1 MHVLGISALYHD
13 SAAALLRDGEIVAAA
28 QEERFSRKKH
38 DDRFPARAVRHCLAT
53 AGIQA
58 ADVDFIAF
66 YEKPLVKFER
76 LVETYVAYAP
86 AGLRSFRQAL
96 PRWVGGKLFVPRM
109 IDRELGLKGRRY
121 VFPEHHES
129 HCAGAFFPSPF
140 EEAAVLT
147 MDGVGEWATTT
158 LGVGRGNSVEL
169 QQEVRFPHSLGLLYS
184 AFTYQLGFE
193 VNEGEYKVMGLAP
206 YGTPRFQDVILR
218 ELVDLRA
225 DGSFWLDMRYFEYCQ
240 GLTMTSRRF
249 DDLFGVKRRE
259 PHEPITDVHMDMAA
273 SVQKVV
279 EEVVLRMARHLH
291 ARTKLPNLCL
301 SGGVALN
308 CVANGRV
315 LREGP
320 FQNVWVQPASG
331 DAGSALG
338 AALFTH
344 YQLAGK
350 PRVAQATDSQKG
362 SLLGSAYT
370 TDEITRFLESQG
382 AVFRVLAPAE
392 IDRATVDLL
401 ERGKVVGWFQGRMEY
416 GPRAL
421 GSRSLLG
428 DPRRADMQA
437 VMNLKVKFR
446 ESFRPFAPCV
456 LRELAHEWFD
466 VRPNEDSPYM
476 LMVAPVR
483 AEKRIAPN
491 AAEAELRG
499 IDRLKARRSQ
509 IPAVTHVDGSARIQ
523 TVDAARFPRLEKLL
537 RAFHARTGT
546 PILVNTSFNLG
557 WEPIVESPADAWRTF
572 QSCGID
578 ALVMENVLLLKSDQR
593 AMAEA
598 RRPIDG
604 GRDEDDPGL
613 RAVWSCP
620 ACAGELRG
628 TGSKAQCAAC
638 QRVFVREEGI
648 WRLFH
653 PHEATDGDVT
663 EIVKSFYESNPF
675 PNYDGHETLRS
686 LIDKSRRGIYARLL
700 DEQIG
705 FGTRVLEVGCGTGQ
719 LSNFL
724 GIGARSVVGA
734 DLCLNSLRLAEG
746 FRQRHDLAN
755 VRFVQMNLF
764 RPAFKDAE
772 FDVVLCNGVLHHT
785 SDPEGGFRRIARLVK
800 PGGHIVIG
808 LYNRWGRLALD
819 ARRVVFDLTGGR
831 MRWLDSYIRQTPM
844 SRAKQESWFNDQ
856 YRHPHES
863 KHTMG
868 EVLRWFDESGFD
880 FVNAVPK
887 TRPWDPFTSQ
897 EKLFEPA
904 PRGNALDHGLAQA
917 KMIVTGSR
925 EGGFYIL
932 IGRRQEAR

>member
-28 QEERFSRKKH
+28 QEERFSRRKH
-38 DDRFPARAVRHCLAT
+38 DDRFPGRSVQFCLEK

-58 ADVDFIAF
+58 SEVDLIAF
-66 YEKPLVKFER
+66 YEKPLLKFER
-76 LVETYVAYAP
+76 LVETYVGFAP
-86 AGLRSFRQAL
+86 TGLRSFRMAL

-109 IDRELGLKGRRY
+109 IDRELGLKNRRY

-140 EEAAVLT
+140 EEAAILT

-158 LGVGRGNSVEL
+158 LGSGRGNKIEL
-169 QQEVRFPHSLGLLYS
+169 HQEIHFPHSLGLLYS

-206 YGTPRFQDVILR
+206 YGEPRFVELILSK
-218 ELVDLRA
+218 LVDLKP
-225 DGSFWLDMRYFEYCQ
+225 DGSFWLDMKYFEYCQ
-240 GLTMTSRRF
+240 GLTMTSRLF
-249 DDLFGVKRRE
+249 DELFGVKPRQK
-259 PHEPITDVHMDMAA
+259 HEPVTDVHMDMAA
-273 SVQKVV
+273 SLQKVV
-279 EEVVLRMARHLH
+279 EEAVLRTVRHLH
-291 ARTKLPNLCL
+291 ARTKSKNLCL

-315 LREGP
+315 VREGP
-320 FQNVWVQPASG
+320 FENVWIQPASG

-344 YQLAGK
+344 HQLLGK
-350 PRVAQATDSQKG
+350 ERKVRASDAQRG
-362 SLLGSAYT
+362 SLLGSSYT
-370 TDEITRFLESQG
+370 NEQITSYLDTQG
-382 AVFRVLAPAE
+382 AKYRKLAPAE
-392 IDRATVDLL
+392 IDRVTADLL
-401 ERGKVVGWFQGRMEY
+401 AQGKVVGWFQGRMEY

-428 DPRRADMQA
+428 DPRRADMQT

-456 LRELAHEWFD
+456 LREHAHEWFD

-476 LMVAPVR
+476 LLVAPVR
-483 AEKRIAPN
+483 ADKRVAPKPGDD
-491 AAEAELRG
+491 ALRG
-499 IDRLKARRSQ
+499 MDRLKVLRSE

-523 TVDAARFPRLEKLL
+523 TVDRERHPRLESLL

-546 PILVNTSFNLG
+546 PLLVNTSFNLG

-578 ALVMENVLLLKSDQR
+578 ALVMEDVLLLKSDQR
-593 AMAEA
+593 AVLESRRA
-598 RRPIDG
+598 RVDG
-604 GRDEDDPGL
+604 LGEDDPGL
-613 RAVWSCP
+613 ASVWACP
-620 ACAGELRG
+620 ACGGQLAGV
-628 TGSKAQCAAC
+628 GSRATCGGC
-638 QRVFVREEGI
+638 TRTFVSEEGI
-648 WRLFH
+648 WRFFH
-653 PHEATDGDVT
+653 PHEKTDGDVT

-675 PNYDGHETLRS
+675 PNYDGHESLRS

-724 GIGARSVVGA
+724 GIGSRTVVGA

-746 FRQRHDLAN
+746 FRRRHGLEN
-755 VRFVQMNLF
+755 VRFEQMNLF
-764 RPAFKDAE
+764 RPAFQDDS

-785 SDPEGGFRRIARLVK
+785 SDPEGGFQRIAKLVK

-808 LYNRWGRLALD
+808 LYNKWGRLALD
-819 ARRVVFDLTGGR
+819 ARRVVFGLTGGKA
-831 MRWLDSYIRQTPM
+831 RWIDSYIRKTPM
-844 SRAKQESWFNDQ
+844 SREKQESWFNDQ

-868 EVLRWFDESGFD
+868 EVLRWFDESGFE

-887 TRPWDPFTSQ
+887 LRPWDPFTST
-897 EKLFEPA
+897 EKLFEKA
-904 PRGNALDHGLAQA
+904 ERGTPLDRGLAQA
-917 KMIVTGSR
+917 KMVVTGSR

-932 IGRRQEAR
+932 IGRRSAS

>member
-13 SAAALLRDGEIVAAA
+13 SAAALIRDGEIVAAA
-28 QEERFSRKKH
+28 QEERFSRRKH
-38 DDRFPARAVRHCLAT
+38 DDRFPSAAVRFCLET

-58 ADVDFIAF
+58 KDVDLVAF
-66 YEKPLVKFER
+66 YEKPLLKFER
-76 LVETYVAYAP
+76 LVETYVGFAP
-86 AGLRSFRQAL
+86 AGLQSFRQAL

-109 IDRELGLKGRRY
+109 LDRELGTKGKRY

-140 EEAAVLT
+140 EEAAILT

-158 LGVGRGNSVEL
+158 LGSGRGNKIEL
-169 QQEVRFPHSLGLLYS
+169 HQEILFPHSIGLLYS

-206 YGTPRFQDVILR
+206 YGEPRFVEKILS
-218 ELVDLRA
+218 DLMDLKA

-240 GLTMTSRRF
+240 GLTMTSRLF
-249 DDLFGVKRRE
+249 DELFGVKPRRKD
-259 PHEPITDVHMDMAA
+259 EPIEAVHMDMAA

-279 EEVVLRMARHLH
+279 EEVVLRAARHLH
-291 ARTKLPNLCL
+291 ARTKSRNLCL

-320 FQNVWVQPASG
+320 FENVWVQPASG

-338 AALFTH
+338 AALFTYH
-344 YQLAGK
+344 QLLDK
-350 PRVAQATDSQKG
+350 PRTPRASDSQQG
-362 SLLGSAYT
+362 SLLGSSYT
-370 TDEITRFLESQG
+370 SAEIGRFLDAEG
-382 AVFRVLAPAE
+382 ANYRKLSRDE
-392 IDRATVDLL
+392 IDRETARLL
-401 ERGKVVGWFQGRMEY
+401 ADGKVVGWFQGRMEY

-456 LRELAHEWFD
+456 LREHAHEWFD
-466 VRPNEDSPYM
+466 VRAGEDSPYM
-476 LMVAPVR
+476 LLVTPVR
-483 AEKRIAPN
+483 ADKRLPP
-491 AAEAELRG
+491 EPGDAELVG
-499 IDRLKARRSQ
+499 IDRLRARRST

-523 TVDAARFPRLEKLL
+523 TVDSARHPRLESLL

-546 PILVNTSFNLG
+546 PLLVNTSFNLG
-557 WEPIVESPADAWRTF
+557 WEPIVESPRDAWRTF

-578 ALVMENVLLLKSDQR
+578 ALVLEDHILLKSEQKS
-593 AMAEA
+593 ALEA
-598 RRPIDG
+598 RRPRADG
-604 GRDEDDPGL
+604 RGEDDPGL
-613 RAVWSCP
+613 HAVWSCP
-620 ACAGELRG
+620 ACGGALRG
-628 TGSKAQCAAC
+628 EGSRASCASCAKEY
-638 QRVFVREEGI
+638 VSEEGI

-653 PHEATDGDVT
+653 PHEKVEGDVT
-663 EIVKSFYESNPF
+663 ELVKSFYESNPF
-675 PNYDGHETLRS
+675 PNYDGHESLRS

-700 DEQIG
+700 DEQIAY
-705 FGTRVLEVGCGTGQ
+705 GTRILEVGCGTGQ

-724 GIGARSVVGA
+724 GIGGRTVVGA

-746 FRQRHDLAN
+746 FRRRHGLEN
-755 VRFVQMNLF
+755 VRFAQMNLF
-764 RPAFKDAE
+764 RPAFEDNA
-772 FDVVLCNGVLHHT
+772 FDLVMCNGVLHHT
-785 SDPEGGFRRIARLVK
+785 SDPEGGYRRIARLVK

-808 LYNRWGRLALD
+808 LYNTWGRLALD
-819 ARRVVFDLTGGR
+819 ARRVIFNATGGR
-831 MRWLDSYIRQTPM
+831 MRWIDGYIRETRM
-844 SRAKQESWFNDQ
+844 SREKQESWFNDQ

-863 KHTMG
+863 KHSMG
-868 EVLRWFDESGFD
+868 EVLRWFDESGFE

-887 TRPWDPFTSQ
+887 LRPWDPFSSN
-897 EKLFEPA
+897 EKLFEKA
-904 PRGNALDHGLAQA
+904 ERGTPLDRGLSQA
-917 KMIVTGSR
+917 KMVFTGSR

-932 IGRRQEAR
+932 IGKRAAS

>member
-1 MHVLGISALYHD
+1 MYVLGISALYHD
-13 SAAALLRDGEIVAAA
+13 SAAALLLDGEIVAAA
-28 QEERFSRKKH
+28 QEERFSRRKH
-38 DDRFPARAVRHCLAT
+38 DDRFPTHAVRHCLKT
-53 AGIQA
+53 AGIEA
-58 ADVDFIAF
+58 GDVDFIAF

-76 LVETYVAYAP
+76 LVETYVGFAP
-86 AGLRSFRQAL
+86 DGMRSFRMAL

-109 IDRELGLKGRRY
+109 MDRELGLRGRRY

-129 HCAGAFFPSPF
+129 HSAGAFFPSPF
-140 EEAAVLT
+140 EEAAILT

-158 LGVGRGNSVEL
+158 LGSGRGNKIEL
-169 QQEVRFPHSLGLLYS
+169 QQEIHFPHSLGLLYS

-206 YGTPRFQDVILR
+206 YGEPRFVDLILR
-218 ELVDLRA
+218 ELIDLRP
-225 DGSFWLDMRYFEYCQ
+225 DGSFWLDMKYFEYCQ

-249 DDLFGVKRRE
+249 EELFGVKRRE
-259 PHEPITDVHMDMAA
+259 GHEPIEAVHMDMAA

-279 EEVVLRMARHLH
+279 EEAVLRMVRHLH
-291 ARTKLPNLCL
+291 QRTKSKNLCL

-308 CVANGRV
+308 CVANGRIV
-315 LREGP
+315 REGP
-320 FQNVWVQPASG
+320 FENVWVQPASG

-338 AALFTH
+338 AAYFVH
-344 YQLAGK
+344 HQLLGNARV
-350 PRVAQATDSQKG
+350 PRASDSQHG
-362 SLLGSAYT
+362 SLLGTSYT
-370 TDEITRFLESQG
+370 NDEIARFLTEQG
-382 AVFRVLAPAE
+382 AAFRRLTPAE
-392 IDRATVDLL
+392 IDSATAELL
-401 ERGKVVGWFQGRMEY
+401 AEGKVVGWFQGRMEY

-456 LRELAHEWFD
+456 LREHAHEWFD
-466 VRPNEDSPYM
+466 VRRGEDSPYM
-476 LMVAPVR
+476 LLVAPV
-483 AEKRIAPN
+483 KSDKLLAPEPGDAN
-491 AAEAELRG
+491 LRG
-499 IDRLKARRSQ
+499 IERLKARRSQ

-523 TVDAARFPRLEKLL
+523 TVDREHHPRLESLL
-537 RAFHARTGT
+537 RAFYARTGT
-546 PILVNTSFNLG
+546 PLLVNTSFNLG

-578 ALVMENVLLLKSDQR
+578 ALVMEDILLLKSDQR
-593 AMAEA
+593 AVVES
-598 RRPIDG
+598 RRPCADG
-604 GRDEDDPGL
+604 AGEDDPGL
-613 RAVWSCP
+613 ANVWSCP
-620 ACAGELRG
+620 ACGGMLAA
-628 TGSKAQCAAC
+628 TGSKATCTGCA
-638 QRVFVREEGI
+638 RSFVSEEGI

-653 PHEATDGDVT
+653 PHEATTGDVT

-675 PNYDGHETLRS
+675 PNYDGHESLRS

-705 FGTRVLEVGCGTGQ
+705 FGTRILEVGCGTGQ

-724 GIGARSVVGA
+724 GIGSRTVVGA

-746 FRQRHDLAN
+746 FRSRHGLSN
-755 VRFVQMNLF
+755 VRFAQMNLF
-764 RPAFKDAE
+764 RPAFKDGE

-800 PGGHIVIG
+800 PGGYIVIG

-819 ARRVVFDLTGGR
+819 ARRMVFGVTGGR
-831 MRWLDSYIRQTPM
+831 MRWIDSYLRKTHM
-844 SRAKQESWFNDQ
+844 SREKQESWFNDQ

-868 EVLRWFDESGFD
+868 EVLRWFDESGFE

-887 TRPWDPFTSQ
+887 LRPWDPFTST
-897 EKLFEPA
+897 EKLFETA
-904 PRGNALDHGLAQA
+904 ERGTALDHGLAQG
-917 KMIVTGSR
+917 KMVVTGSR

-932 IGRRQEAR
+932 IGKRGPA

>member
-28 QEERFSRKKH
+28 QEERFSRRKH
-38 DDRFPARAVRHCLAT
+38 DDRFPREAVQFCLRT
-53 AGIQA
+53 AGIRAQ
-58 ADVDFIAF
+58 DVDVIAF
-66 YEKPLVKFER
+66 YEKPLMKFER
-76 LVETYVAYAP
+76 LVETYVGFAP
-86 AGLRSFRQAL
+86 AGLQSFRAAL

-109 IDRELGLKGRRY
+109 LDRELGVKGRRY

-140 EEAAVLT
+140 EEAAILT

-158 LGVGRGNSVEL
+158 LGSGKGSRIEL
-169 QQEVRFPHSLGLLYS
+169 HQEIRFPHSLGLLYS

-206 YGTPRFQDVILR
+206 YGEPRFVEIILK
-218 ELVDLRA
+218 ELIDLKP

-240 GLTMTSRRF
+240 GLKMTSRRF
-249 DDLFGVKRRE
+249 GELFGVE
-259 PHEPITDVHMDMAA
+259 PRQKDEPIEQVHMDLAA

-279 EEVVLRMARHLH
+279 EEAVLRTVRHLH
-291 ARTKLPNLCL
+291 GRTKSKNLCL

-308 CVANGRV
+308 CVANGRI

-320 FQNVWVQPASG
+320 FENVWVQPASG

-338 AALFTH
+338 AALFVH
-344 YQLAGK
+344 HQLLGK
-350 PRVAQATDSQKG
+350 PREPKQHDAQRG
-362 SLLGSAYT
+362 SLLGSSYT
-370 TDEITRFLESQG
+370 SAEIRRFLDAEG
-382 AVFRVLAPAE
+382 ARYHKLTPEEVDRETARLLAE
-392 IDRATVDLL
+392 
-401 ERGKVVGWFQGRMEY
+401 GQVVGWFQGQMEY

-456 LRELAHEWFD
+456 LREHAHEWFE
-466 VRPNEDSPYM
+466 VRKGEDSPYM
-476 LMVAPVR
+476 LFVAPVR
-483 AEKRIAPN
+483 ADKRLAP
-491 AAEAELRG
+491 EPGDGELRG
-499 IDRLKARRSQ
+499 IERLKARRST

-523 TVDAARFPRLEKLL
+523 TVDRERHPRLRSLL
-537 RAFHARTGT
+537 EAFHARTGT
-546 PILVNTSFNLG
+546 PLLVNTSFNLG
-557 WEPIVESPADAWRTF
+557 WEPIVESPRDAWRTF

-578 ALVMENVLLLKSDQR
+578 ALVLEDCIVVKREQKAAL
-593 AMAEA
+593 EA
-598 RRPIDG
+598 RRPRPDG
-604 GRDEDDPGL
+604 DGEDDPGL
-613 RAVWSCP
+613 RAVWCCP
-620 ACAGELRG
+620 ACGGKLDGLGSRATC
-628 TGSKAQCAAC
+628 TGCAQA
-638 QRVFVREEGI
+638 FVSEEGI

-653 PHEATDGDVT
+653 PHEKVEGDVT

-675 PNYDGHETLRS
+675 PNYDGHESLRS

-705 FGTRVLEVGCGTGQ
+705 YGTRILEVGCGTGQ

-724 GIGARSVVGA
+724 GIGGRTVVGA

-746 FRQRHDLAN
+746 FRRRHGLDN

-764 RPAFKDAE
+764 RPAFKDGE

-785 SDPEGGFRRIARLVK
+785 SDPEGGYRRIARLVK
-800 PGGHIVIG
+800 PGGHVVIG
-808 LYNRWGRLALD
+808 LYNKWGRLALD
-819 ARRVVFDLTGGR
+819 ARRVVFNATGGR
-831 MRWLDSYIRQTPM
+831 MRWIDSYIRKTRM
-844 SRAKQESWFNDQ
+844 SREKQESWFNDQ

-868 EVLRWFDESGFD
+868 EVLRWFDQSGFE

-887 TRPWDPFTSQ
+887 LRPWDPFTSD
-897 EKLFEPA
+897 EKLFEVA
-904 PRGNALDHGLAQA
+904 QRGTALDRGLAQA
-917 KMIVTGSR
+917 KMVVTGSR

-932 IGRRQEAR
+932 IGKKVAP